1 MNVRAQRAVS
11 NVIKVLDSIST
22 PAGASSNSSVWID
35 LVGDKDNSYI
45 YKLKNFTSG
54 NFSSAYFQPAIMSTK
69 GLPPQSSVILSVNS
83 KDQSGKRW
91 RDETQKACPGQT

>member
-35 LVGDKDNSYI
+35 LVGDKDNSFI
-45 YKLKNFTSG
+45 YKLKF
-54 NFSSAYFQPAIMSTK
+54 YLRELLKCILPASNHVNE
-69 GLPPQSSVILSVNS
+69 GLASPVFRNTIR
-83 KDQSGKRW
+83 KF
-91 RDETQKACPGQT
+91 